1 MVDMIIGIVSLALLS
16 SIWPSIGS
24 VPEPQEN
31 FVSDLRLA
39 ASPKT
44 LANFLLANNPGFAS
58 VSTNAVRAH
67 ANHRT
72 APAKMVATVQ
82 PPSEATVDI
91 DALASKM
98 PTVVDEQ
105 NEPASNIK
113 MLAIGL
119 THDTAPV
126 KVREQLAVPEKD
138 WNQVAQQL
146 RQFDSILE
154 VAPLS
159 TCNRFEVYFVVDD
172 FEQAEKDVMAFL
184 TDRYG
189 GSEEELRPYLFFL
202 HNMEAE
208 RHLLKV
214 ASGLDSIV
222 MGEAQILSQVKACHK
237 HAMAPASAEEPAGSA
252 GKVLGRLLN
261 QAVYAGKYVRSEF
274 QLSKGSV
281 SISSAAVELSV
292 MKAQEDL
299 KSSLEHVNVAVV
311 GAGEMSRLL
320 FVHLESHGVK
330 KVTLFNRSP
339 ESAQKLKD
347 QFTELETEIHL
358 MDKFESML
366 GNYDMVFTSTSS
378 RDPIVTKENLEA
390 AGWGNGERSLVLID
404 ISMPSNVEES
414 CNDLDGVHAYDIDE
428 LKQVVDR
435 NTARRRKQGEE
446 AEKWIETEIGQFQ
459 LWKASVAYQEII
471 GALNK
476 KYEGVRA
483 RVVEKS
489 KGLQDLTDD
498 QRKAV
503 NSATKHLVK
512 QMLNDPINSLRSA
525 DIQSKFSVKQLQS
538 LFRLDA

>member
-1 MVDMIIGIVSLALLS
+1 
-16 SIWPSIGS
+16 
-24 VPEPQEN
+24 
-31 FVSDLRLA
+31 
-39 ASPKT
+39 
-44 LANFLLANNPGFAS
+44 
-58 VSTNAVRAH
+58 
-67 ANHRT
+67 
-72 APAKMVATVQ
+72 
-82 PPSEATVDI
+82 
-91 DALASKM
+91 
-98 PTVVDEQ
+98 
-105 NEPASNIK
+105 
-113 MLAIGL
+113 
-119 THDTAPV
+119 
-126 KVREQLAVPEKD
+126 
-138 WNQVAQQL
+138 
-146 RQFDSILE
+146 
-154 VAPLS
+154 
-159 TCNRFEVYFVVDD
+159 
-172 FEQAEKDVMAFL
+172 
-184 TDRYG
+184 
-189 GSEEELRPYLFFL
+189 
-202 HNMEAE
+202 
-208 RHLLKV
+208 
-214 ASGLDSIV
+214 
-222 MGEAQILSQVKACHK
+222 
-237 HAMAPASAEEPAGSA
+237 MAPASAEEPAGSA